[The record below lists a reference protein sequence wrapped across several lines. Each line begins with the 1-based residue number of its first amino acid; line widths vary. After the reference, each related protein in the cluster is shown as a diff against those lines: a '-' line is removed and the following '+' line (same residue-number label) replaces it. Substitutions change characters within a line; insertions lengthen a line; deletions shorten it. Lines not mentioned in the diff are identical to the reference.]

1 MSSPSWI
8 PRRFPILSLLL
19 LALGGAAA
27 AQQSLPE
34 CVHAALSNNPGL
46 KVAESEA
53 GIAAADA
60 DQAKAARL
68 PSLDFSGSYRRQSTI
83 PELHFDAPL
92 FQQFFPKG
100 GIKLGSLDNSDLRLT
115 LSQPLFTG
123 FRLSGSRRAAEAMA
137 GAKESEL
144 KRQRGELI
152 FRVESA
158 YAALLQAQK
167 GAEIARSARE
177 QIAAHLRDVE
187 VMVEQGLAR
196 RDERLRV
203 EVKASEA
210 DLALLQAENGVALA
224 AAALENLLAAPLPA
238 GTGLTAMGPGHIEP
252 GTLEASLQL
261 AAANR
266 EELAS
271 LARAHQAADAGRK
284 IARGG
289 RLPALAGFAS
299 YGYGKPGLDMIRN
312 EWMDY
317 WLVGVGAEWNLWNGG
332 RTVSRI
338 EQAEL
343 RLKGIAESE
352 RQLREAI
359 ALDVKQAHL
368 RLNEASK
375 RLEVAGRMAEQARA
389 SFAVTEKQYQQ
400 GQASNTD
407 YFDAQS
413 ELTRALLQQSGADI
427 ESDLA
432 RANWRRAVGLGE
444 KEYSQ
449 F

>member
-1 MSSPSWI
+1 MRFSILI
-8 PRRFPILSLLL
+8 PLL
-19 LALGGAAA
+19 LALAGAAA

-34 CVHAALSNNPGL
+34 CVQQALAGNPGL

-53 GIAAADA
+53 GIAAADL

-68 PSLDFSGSYRRQSTI
+68 PSLDFSGSYRRQSTV
-83 PELHFDAPL
+83 PELSFAAPL
-92 FQQFFPKG
+92 FQQFFPQG

-123 FRLSGSRRAAEAMA
+123 FRLSGARTAAEALA
-137 GAKESEL
+137 GAKGSEL
-144 KRQRGELI
+144 RRQRAELI

-158 YAALLQAQK
+158 YAALLQAHK

-177 QIAAHLRDVE
+177 QIAAHARDLA

-196 RDERLRV
+196 RDEKLRV

-210 DLALLQAENGVALA
+210 ELALLQAENGVALA
-224 AAALENLLAAPLPA
+224 AAALENLLAASLPA
-238 GTGLTAMGPGHIEP
+238 GAEPSAMGPGHLDP

-266 EELAS
+266 AELAS
-271 LARAHQAADAGRK
+271 LAGAQQAAEAGRK

-332 RTVSRI
+332 RTASRI

-343 RLKGIAESE
+343 RRQGLAESE

-368 RLNEASK
+368 RLSEAGK

-389 SFAVTEKQYQQ
+389 SFSVTEKQFQQ

-413 ELTRALLQQSGADI
+413 ELTRALLQQSGAEI
-427 ESDLA
+427 ESALA

-444 KEYSQ
+444 KEYQ
-449 F
+449 